1 MNLEPIDLVVS
12 VFERTYK
19 DVMVPG
25 FFSSIED
32 QNQRL
37 FNKILL
43 INNVNDKEDVFA
55 MADSLVARNEID
67 EWYSVAHLLPKTL
80 ENVGLNLKTLGRIPY
95 YSTAPLVA
103 ANIHKNP
110 FLLYWDA
117 DIRLRTPHNWVDE
130 AQNLL
135 NRDSKVFCV
144 NPRWAGNSVEDESV
158 IIRDGFSLGYGF
170 SDQIFLVRRG
180 TFSQPIYNHRC
191 PASFRYP
198 LAHIAPY
205 FEQMVDSFTRVKRLL
220 RATYLDA
227 TYTHPNEGA
236 AYPKLTYFERMRR
249 FLMDRTVQLAQVM
262 PTNNPCLKVNPN
274 ALDTRETYYNE

>member
-1 MNLEPIDLVVS
+1 MSLEPIDLVVN

-25 FFSSIED
+25 FFSSIEY

-43 INNVNDKEDVFA
+43 VNNVNDEKDVFA

-67 EWYSVAHLLPKTL
+67 EWYSVANLLPNAL
-80 ENVGLNLKTLGRIPY
+80 DNVGLTLKDLGRIPY

-117 DIRLRTPHNWVDE
+117 DVRLSTPHNWVDE
-130 AQNLL
+130 AQILL
-135 NRDSKVFCV
+135 NRDLKIFCA
-144 NPRWAGNSVEDESV
+144 NPSWKGSSVEDET
-158 IIRDGFSLGYGF
+158 IITSDGFSLGYGF

-180 TFSQPIYNHRC
+180 TFSQPIYNYRC
-191 PASFRYP
+191 LASLRYP
-198 LAHIAPY
+198 LAHIAPD
-205 FEQMVDSFTRVKRLL
+205 FEQMIDSFSRVKRLL
-220 RATYLDA
+220 RATYQDVA
-227 TYTHPNEGA
+227 YTHPNEGA
-236 AYPKLTYFERMRR
+236 SYPRLTYSEHVRR
-249 FLMDRTVQLAQVM
+249 FIMNRMLQVAQFM
-262 PTNNPCLKVNPN
+262 PTNNPCLKTNPDV
-274 ALDTRETYYNE
+274 LDIREI